1 MGLIVFPLLLPSVTL
16 SSLSSFVCDRS
27 LPPLSHFISVP
38 LVLLGCTSPCAQDA
52 GFHSCRFLGCPL
64 LLPLCYLE
72 PNPALSSQPSLP
84 VSSAALTSLSL
95 EMSGH
100 YCIFG
105 LSGLLH
111 AFSQEQPS
119 LCTRRQGSKKCNI
132 RGKASMLDEPFHADC
147 DHGGAVRIR
156 VD

>member
-72 PNPALSSQPSLP
+72 PNPALSSQPSFKCCTYFSKP
-84 VSSAALTSLSL
+84 RNVRA
-95 EMSGH
+95 
-100 YCIFG
+100 
-105 LSGLLH
+105 LLH
-111 AFSQEQPS
+111 FWFVWIAARLQPGAAIPVHQAAGQQEMQHQRQS
-119 LCTRRQGSKKCNI
+119 LNAG
-132 RGKASMLDEPFHADC
+132 
-147 DHGGAVRIR
+147 
-156 VD
+156 